1 MDKKITAILEKFKI
15 ALQAQG
21 IKVSRFILFGSCAS
35 EKATEGSDIDV
46 AVVSEN
52 FKDINLLK
60 RLELIGLALAKAKI
74 FEPIEAL
81 GYTEEEFASKG
92 QGTFIGDEIKS
103 KGIQARLSDSD
114 DGQII

>member
-1 MDKKITAILEKFKI
+1 MDKEITEILEKFRF
-15 ALQAQG
+15 ALKEQG
-21 IKVSRFILFGSCAS
+21 IKVSRFVLFGSCAS
-35 EKATEGSDIDV
+35 AKATEASDIDI
-46 AVVSEN
+46 AVVSED

-81 GYTEEEFASKG
+81 AYTEEEFASKG

-103 KGIQARLSDSD
+103 KGIQ
-114 DGQII
+114 II

>member
-1 MDKKITAILEKFKI
+1 MDKKIAEILEKFKF

-52 FKDINLLK
+52 FKDLNLLK

-103 KGIQARLSDSD
+103 KGIQV
-114 DGQII
+114 I

>member
-1 MDKKITAILEKFKI
+1 MDKRIPEILEKFKS
-15 ALQAQG
+15 ALQEQG

-35 EKATEGSDIDV
+35 STATEGSDIDV
-46 AVVSEN
+46 AVVSES

-60 RLELIGLALAKAKI
+60 RLELIGQALARAKI

-81 GYTEEEFASKG
+81 GYTEEEFESKG

-103 KGIQARLSDSD
+103 KGIQ
-114 DGQII
+114 II

>member
-1 MDKKITAILEKFKI
+1 MDKRIPEILEKFKL
-15 ALQAQG
+15 ALQEQG
-21 IKVSRFILFGSCAS
+21 VNVSRFIVFGSCAS
-35 EKATEGSDIDV
+35 VKAAQAKDIDV

-103 KGIQARLSDSD
+103 KGIQ
-114 DGQII
+114 II